1 MEGLAMSSR
10 AYGAARSALKQGA
23 LVLALISG
31 VFTAIAPAQAQEV
44 VMLGDSLTQ
53 GYGLP
58 EDEGLV
64 PQLQAWLDAEGVE
77 AQLVNMGVSGDT
89 TSGGLSRVA
98 WSLTPETKAV
108 VVALGGND
116 LLRGLD
122 PKETRANLDAILA
135 EITGQKLPVLLLGLP
150 APSNYGAD
158 WAVQFD
164 AIFPEL
170 AEKYGVLMDPNQLAP
185 LAAFSPEERAA
196 RGLMQSDGIHPSK
209 EGVAM
214 EVEHIGPL
222 VKQLIEQIP

>member
-196 RGLMQSDGIHPSK
+196 QGLMQDDGIHPSAK
-209 EGVAM
+209 GVAL